1 MIILSHLFPVQNR
14 FELAPP
20 QPLFTFDHPN
30 LSAVIDN
37 NRYKELSFDLVSD
50 SVLHGFAGY
59 FECQLYK
66 DIIISIL
73 PATHSPG
80 MFSWFPIFFPLKE
93 PVQVKKTDTLK
104 LHFWRNVT
112 PNHVW

>member
-1 MIILSHLFPVQNR
+1 M
-14 FELAPP
+14 
-20 QPLFTFDHPN
+20 
-30 LSAVIDN
+30 IDN
-37 NRYKELSFDLVSD
+37 NRYKALCFDLVAD

-66 DIIISIL
+66 KIIISIL

-80 MFSWFPIFFPLKE
+80 MFSWFPIFFPLKD
-93 PVQVKKTDTLK
+93 PVQVKKTDKLK

-112 PNHVW
+112 KGHVWSVLVSYLNPDLTQSFLPAGTSGL

>member
-1 MIILSHLFPVQNR
+1 M
-14 FELAPP
+14 
-20 QPLFTFDHPN
+20 
-30 LSAVIDN
+30 IDN
-37 NRYKELSFDLVSD
+37 NRYKELCFDLVAD

-66 DIIISIL
+66 NITISIL

-80 MFSWFPIFFPLKE
+80 MFSWFPIFFPLKD
-93 PVQVKKTDTLK
+93 PVQVKKSDKLR

-112 PNHVW
+112 KGHVWYEWALSEPVAVPVHNPNGRSYKIGL